1 MYYTL
6 VQHTALCYAALQ
18 IMTVDQFTKQY
29 AYNVR
34 HMYGKEGKR
43 TNYTPY
49 SCLKIIMSAGPGG
62 GEHHGCPYRHNDESH
77 LSSLLGQLRLDREDR
92 DAMLGHVRNKG
103 YQLACQRHFEASHKG
118 YEEEGVNADGVG
130 NHPNA
135 WMAASM
141 QYYKAKD
148 SASGSSKAGATAAV
162 GSSSSG
168 STGAAAAAA
177 GAGVSE
183 ADAAAAMD
191 I

>member
-1 MYYTL
+1 
-6 VQHTALCYAALQ
+6 
-18 IMTVDQFTKQY
+18 MTVDQFTKQY

-77 LSSLLGQLRLDREDR
+77 LSNLLGQLRLDREDK

-103 YQLACQRHFEASHKG
+103 YQLACQRHFEAVHKG
-118 YEEEGVNADGVG
+118 YEEAGVNADGVG

-148 SASGSSKAGATAAV
+148 SSSSSSSSKTGTAAAAAAAV

-168 STGAAAAAA
+168 TSAAA
-177 GAGVSE
+177 AGVSE
-183 ADAAAAMD
+183 ADAMD